1 MHTGVAG
8 KGCKWASII
17 VSTECGSLILN
28 TSIAYRDPQ
37 ITLNTSLWY
46 ITVRS
51 ILVNSPRIV
60 RATGIGIYRNPGISS
75 HNQRAKMRKPS
86 F

>member
-1 MHTGVAG
+1 MKTGVDG
-8 KGCKWASII
+8 KGCKWGSFIT
-17 VSTECGSLILN
+17 STDCGSLILN
-28 TSIAYRDPQ
+28 TCIAYRDPQ
-37 ITLNTSLWY
+37 IILNTSLRY

-75 HNQRAKMRKPS
+75 HTQRAKMRKPS